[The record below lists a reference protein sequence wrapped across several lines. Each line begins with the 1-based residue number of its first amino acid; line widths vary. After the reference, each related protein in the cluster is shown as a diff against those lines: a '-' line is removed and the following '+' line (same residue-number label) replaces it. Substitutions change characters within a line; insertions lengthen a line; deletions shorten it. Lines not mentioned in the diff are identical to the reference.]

1 MKRWHVVVVVP
12 ARNEETSVV
21 RCVRSINRATWLVR
35 PFASVDVIVV
45 ADSCTDQTACRALAV
60 GSRVC
65 VLELDLGCV
74 GAARHFGVAAGLRR
88 SSIDPRR
95 VWVANTDADSSVPV
109 LWLLRQ
115 LVLGWRGFVAV
126 AGLVH
131 LERSTNRDLQT
142 AFLSS
147 YTRRVDGTHDH
158 VHGANLGVR
167 ADAYCAAGGW
177 SRTVATG
184 EDHDLWNRLQAVGP
198 TMPSSS
204 VYVVTSAR
212 TTGRAPAGFAAHMA
226 AHEAALVGGR

>member
-12 ARNEETSVV
+12 ARNEETSIV
-21 RCVRSINRATWLVR
+21 RCIRSINRAAWLVF
-35 PFASVDVIVV
+35 PFASTDVVVV
-45 ADSCTDQTACRALAV
+45 ADSCTDQTACRARGV
-60 GSRVC
+60 GPRIC

-88 SSIDPRR
+88 SQRDQRR
-95 VWVANTDADSSVPV
+95 VWVANTDADSAVPA

-126 AGLVH
+126 AGLVQ
-131 LERSTNRDLQT
+131 LDPNTNRDLQT
-142 AFLSS
+142 AFRSS
-147 YTRRVDGTHDH
+147 YVRRVDGTHDH

-167 ADAYCAAGGW
+167 ADAYSAVGGW
-177 SRTVATG
+177 SRIVATG
-184 EDHDLWNRLQAVGP
+184 EDHDLWNRLREVGP

-212 TTGRAPAGFAAHMA
+212 TIGRAPAGFAAHMA
-226 AHEAALVGGR
+226 AHEAALVGGL